1 MSPGITVR
9 ETRDALALVSTF
21 REDFLIVA
29 PDPPL
34 GSRMGVW
41 GWGGKVK
48 RVGHV
53 RPKSL
58 SEVF

>member
-29 PDPPL
+29 PEPPGVQDGGL
-34 GSRMGVW
+34 GVGRK
-41 GWGGKVK
+41 GKAG
-48 RVGHV
+48 RT
-53 RPKSL
+53 R
-58 SEVF
+58 ET